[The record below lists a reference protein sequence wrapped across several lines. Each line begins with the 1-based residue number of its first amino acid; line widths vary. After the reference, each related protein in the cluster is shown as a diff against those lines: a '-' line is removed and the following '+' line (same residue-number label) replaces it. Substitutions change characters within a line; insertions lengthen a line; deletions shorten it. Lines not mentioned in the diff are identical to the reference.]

1 MEPSEMKQ
9 YALLILFC
17 VFGVVL
23 SASNKSDLTDPEPEY
38 DEPAIIERIKK
49 MESEVVPPRYDEI
62 VKSYLTTYTIK
73 KRDKA
78 ENILGRQ
85 VVYFPLFEKKLKEAA
100 LPIDLKYLSVVESA
114 LDPKAV
120 SRVGATGLWQFMPST
135 GQYYGLEINSVV
147 DERSDPHRSTEA
159 AIEYLTRLY
168 ERFDDWELA
177 IAAYNSGGGRVSR
190 AIKRS
195 RSKNFWKVRRYLP
208 RETRNYVPAFIAA
221 TYLIKH
227 YQEHELNPRYPE
239 LDQQLTE
246 SIMVY
251 DHVSFYEVA
260 QVTELPL
267 DVIEALNPAYLQGFI
282 PARQKGYYLTLPK
295 RVMPAFQDYLDQKRP
310 DFEARM
316 RVQSTPVYISKPNVE
331 DHSLYQKS
339 TYTVLSGE
347 TIESIAQKA
356 GCTIHQ
362 IKAWNS
368 LQTDELQLG
377 QQLVVFAPKKIK
389 RLDILG
395 KVPLLMPLP
404 APEHTKPLVPLQKT
418 NYPIQQIRRQLVEA
432 NGYLCYRLEQRESP
446 FDVSLKLPFINYVNL
461 TRLNQLKNN
470 TPLEAGTLLKV
481 KKL

>member
-1 MEPSEMKQ
+1 MEPSAMKQ
-9 YALLILFC
+9 YALLVLLCLF
-17 VFGVVL
+17 GAVL

-49 MESEVVPPRYDEI
+49 MQSEVVPPRYDQV
-62 VKSYLTTYTIK
+62 VKSYLTTYTIR

-100 LPIDLKYLSVVESA
+100 LPTDLKYLSVVESA

-120 SRVGATGLWQFMPST
+120 SRVGATGLWQFMPAT
-135 GQYYGLEINSVV
+135 GKYYGLEINSVV

-159 AIEYLTRLY
+159 AIEYLSRLY

-221 TYLIKH
+221 TYLIHH
-227 YQEHELNPRYPE
+227 YQEHDLTPRYPE
-239 LDQQLTE
+239 LDQQMTE

-251 DHVSFYEVA
+251 DHISFYEVA

-267 DVIEALNPAYLQGFI
+267 NIIEALNPAYLQGFI
-282 PARQKGYYLTLPK
+282 PARQKGYHLTLPK
-295 RVMPAFQDYLDQKRP
+295 RVMAAFKDYLDQKRP
-310 DFEARM
+310 DFEARL
-316 RVQSTPVYISKPNVE
+316 RVQSTPVYISKPSLENN
-331 DHSLYQKS
+331 SLYQES
-339 TYTVLSGE
+339 THTVLSGE

-356 GCTIHQ
+356 GCTVHQ
-362 IKAWNS
+362 IKAWNR
-368 LQTDELQLG
+368 LLTEEIRPG
-377 QQLVVFAPKKIK
+377 QQLIVFSPKKIK
-389 RLDILG
+389 RLDLFDR
-395 KVPLLMPLP
+395 VPMLMPLP
-404 APEHTKPLVPLQKT
+404 VPSITEPLEPINKIT
-418 NYPIQQIRRQLVEA
+418 YPVQQIRRQLVESD
-432 NGYLCYRLEQRESP
+432 GYLCYRLDKRETP
-446 FDVSLKLPFINYVNL
+446 FDVSLKLPFINYAVL
-461 TRLNQLKNN
+461 SRLNNLRSN
-470 TPLEAGTLLKV
+470 TPLNSGTLLKI